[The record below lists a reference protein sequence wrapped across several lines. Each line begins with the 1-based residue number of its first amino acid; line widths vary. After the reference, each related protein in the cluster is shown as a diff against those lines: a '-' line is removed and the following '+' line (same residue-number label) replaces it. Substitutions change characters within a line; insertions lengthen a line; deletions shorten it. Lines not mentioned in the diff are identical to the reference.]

1 MATTRLETF
10 CDGVIAIAATLL
22 ILDVRATGHHLGS
35 QLTHIWPSYAAYAI
49 SFLTIGIIWVNH
61 HTVMSVIGSVDRRF
75 LFVNVLFL
83 MTVAFAPFPT
93 RLVAEYV
100 REGGSDARDAALAY
114 GFTFT
119 AMAIS
124 FGLMWFY
131 AIGGG
136 RLLRADA
143 DPKLVAGISRSF
155 RPGWL
160 MYLSATLI
168 AFASPA
174 ASVAL
179 FAAIALLYVLESSV
193 FASVR
198 GRS

>member
-1 MATTRLETF
+1 MPTTRLETF

-22 ILDVRATGHHLGS
+22 ILDVRATGQHLGS

-61 HTVMSVIGSVDRRF
+61 HTVMSLIGSVDRRF
-75 LFVNVLFL
+75 LFINVLFL

-100 REGGSDARDAALAY
+100 RGGGPDARDAALTY

-119 AMAIS
+119 AMAIG

-131 AIGGG
+131 AAGRG
-136 RLLRADA
+136 RLLRPDA

-155 RPGWL
+155 RPGSL
-160 MYLSATLI
+160 MYLGATLV
-168 AFASPA
+168 AFASPV

-193 FASVR
+193 FAR
-198 GRS
+198 HARPR